1 MTRLFAYIT
10 LFLAFA
16 FSGQASAQSVPGDS
30 LARSRA
36 VDYYY
41 MQAWSHMELEE
52 YDRCYEMLEHC
63 LALDSSS
70 TAVQFDIASFY
81 LILDKDSLTHEIL
94 KRLVAG
100 DPSNEAY
107 AEALVT
113 YYTQVGDMDAA
124 IEVYEGMLSTAVD
137 KSDIYIALFSLY
149 SDKLEHEKA
158 IDMLERLEKAE
169 GKSDEISLQ
178 KLRQY
183 MLMSDSVRT
192 IELISELIMEND
204 GDSRYVTLLGDTYF
218 LYGNIHKA
226 EEYYQQ
232 VLSETPDDAIAL
244 ASLAE
249 LYGYTKSDS
258 LYCNTVERLLKSE
271 KLDTEQRITK
281 LVEYILYKERVDTAY
296 AMGLFAEMLEL
307 PFDRLEISE
316 AYVQYLIYRDAPAET
331 VVPVLENILSMEPE
345 NSAAIL
351 MLLSY
356 AIKENSYSEVIR
368 LCDNAMMFMPELLS
382 LYYYKGLC
390 CYFEERP
397 QEAIEVYRLGLSRRD
412 GETDSDMISS
422 VYALLGDTYHELGMV
437 EESREAYDSAL
448 VYDPANVN
456 VLNNYAYYLALEN
469 ENLEKALEMSG
480 KTIAAEPENTI
491 YIDTYAW
498 ILFLLER
505 YEEAKA
511 YADKLL
517 SLGGDISAVVYH
529 HCGDIYAKCG
539 NIDRAVECWQ
549 KAVDAGDE
557 SKILKKKIRKRKY
570 YRNAKR

>member
-1 MTRLFAYIT
+1 MNRLLAYIAV
-10 LFLAFA
+10 LIAFA
-16 FSGQASAQSVPGDS
+16 VSGQVSAQSVPGDS

-41 MQAWSHMELEE
+41 MRAWSHIEQEE
-52 YDRCYEMLEHC
+52 FDRAYEMLEHC
-63 LALDSSS
+63 MALDSSS
-70 TAVQFDIASFY
+70 ATVRFDIASFY
-81 LILDKDSLTHEIL
+81 LILGKDSLTHEIL
-94 KRLVAG
+94 KELVAG

-107 AEALVT
+107 TDALVT
-113 YYTQVGDMDAA
+113 YYNKVGDMDAA
-124 IEVYEGMLSTAVD
+124 IEVYEGMLSTVAD
-137 KSDIYIALFSLY
+137 KSDVYIALFSLY
-149 SDKLEHEKA
+149 SDKLEHQKA

-169 GKSDEISLQ
+169 GKSEEISLQ

-192 IELISELIMEND
+192 FELISELIMENED
-204 GDSRYVTLLGDTYF
+204 DSRYVTLLGDTYF
-218 LYGNIHKA
+218 LYGNTQKA
-226 EEYYQQ
+226 EEYYNQ
-232 VLSETPDDAIAL
+232 VLAAAPDDAVAL

-258 LYCNTVERLLKSE
+258 LYCSTVERLLKSE
-271 KLDTEQRITK
+271 ELDTEQRITK
-281 LVEYILYKERVDTAY
+281 LVEYILYKERVDSTY
-296 AMGLFAEMLEL
+296 TMGFFAEMLEL
-307 PFDRLEISE
+307 PFDHLEISA
-316 AYVQYLIYRDAPAET
+316 AYVQYLLYRNAPPEA
-331 VVPVLENILSMEPE
+331 VVPVLEDILAMEPE
-345 NSAAIL
+345 NGAAIL
-351 MLLSY
+351 QLLSY
-356 AIKENSYSEVIR
+356 AIEENNYSDVIR
-368 LCDNAMMFMPELLS
+368 LCDNAMMFMPEMLS

-390 CYFEERP
+390 CYFEGRP
-397 QEAIEVYRLGLSRRD
+397 QEAIEVYRLGLARRGD
-412 GETDSDMISS
+412 DATDDMLSS

-437 EESREAYDSAL
+437 EDSREAYDSAL

-539 NIDRAVECWQ
+539 EMDRAVECWQ
-549 KAVDAGDE
+549 KAVECGDE

-570 YRNAKR
+570 YRNARR

>member
-10 LFLAFA
+10 VLLAFA
-16 FSGQASAQSVPGDS
+16 LSGQVSAQSVSGDS

-52 YDRCYEMLEHC
+52 FDRCYEMLEHC

-107 AEALVT
+107 TDALVT

-124 IEVYEGMLSTAVD
+124 IEVYEGMLSTAAD

-158 IDMLERLEKAE
+158 VDMLERLEKAE

-192 IELISELIMEND
+192 MELISELIMEND

-218 LYGNIHKA
+218 LYGNTQKA

-232 VLSETPDDAIAL
+232 VLSETPDDAVAL

-307 PFDRLEISE
+307 PFDRLEILE
-316 AYVQYLIYRDAPAET
+316 AYAQYLLYRDAPAET
-331 VVPVLENILSMEPE
+331 LVPVLENILSLEPE

-351 MLLSY
+351 QLLSY
-356 AIKENSYSEVIR
+356 AIEENNYSEVIR
-368 LCDNAMMFMPELLS
+368 LCDNAMMFMPEMLP

-397 QEAIEVYRLGLSRRD
+397 QEAIEVYRLGLARRGD
-412 GETDSDMISS
+412 DAESDMLSL

-448 VYDPANVN
+448 VYDPLNIN

-469 ENLEKALEMSG
+469 GNLEKALEMSG
-480 KTIAAEPENTI
+480 KTVAAEPENTI

-549 KAVDAGDE
+549 KASDAGDE

-570 YRNAKR
+570 YRNGRR